1 MIEVDVMSQ
10 NMQVRQISQ
19 EEVDRARGVK
29 QQMTPEELQRT
40 QVLNLQDVED
50 LANFEKRTSK
60 KPAIIIG
67 ILGIISILCGGG
79 LTAYQSMAAKAY
91 EAESSKKV
99 EKREIQNKVEE
110 KPAATNVSCTY
121 ETKNNGDGTDTLF
134 TVNYN
139 FIDGEL
145 TGFTKQF
152 DIVAIPGNPN
162 GNKGV
167 LAYVEGYKPYTV
179 AIDGYSVVV
188 TYDNSSKLT
197 AITTV
202 DFDKLDM
209 TKFPQ
214 FQQSHFTTSIDY
226 TMGTPQENVYS
237 SLISKGFQC
246 K

>member
-1 MIEVDVMSQ
+1 MSQ

-19 EEVDRARGVK
+19 EEVDIARGVK

-40 QVLNLQDVED
+40 QVLNFQDVQD

-79 LTAYQSMAAKAY
+79 LTAYQSLSAKMV
-91 EAESSKKV
+91 SDTTKKV

-110 KPAATNVSCTY
+110 KPTVTNINCSIY
-121 ETKNNGDGTDTLF
+121 SPNNADGTDTAM

-145 TGFTKQF
+145 ANFTKQF
-152 DIVAIPGNPN
+152 DVVATPNNPN
-162 GNKGV
+162 GTNGV
-167 LAYVEGYKPYTV
+167 LGYVEGYKPYTIV
-179 AIDGYSVVV
+179 LDGYSVVV
-188 TYDNSSKLT
+188 THDNATKLT
-197 AITTV
+197 EITTV
-202 DFDKLDM
+202 DFDKLDI
-209 TKFPQ
+209 TKVPQ
-214 FQQSHFTTSIDY
+214 FQQTHISTSIDY
-226 TMGTPQENVYS
+226 TVGLSQEKVYAD
-237 SLISKGFQC
+237 LISKGYQC

>member
-1 MIEVDVMSQ
+1 MNQ

-19 EEVDRARGVK
+19 EEVDIARGVK

-40 QVLNLQDVED
+40 QVLNLQDVEEM
-50 LANFEKRTSK
+50 ARFEKRTSK

-67 ILGIISILCGGG
+67 IIGIISILCGGG

-91 EAESSKKV
+91 KEESSKKV

-110 KPAATNVSCTY
+110 KPQATNINCVYPST
-121 ETKNNGDGTDTLF
+121 NNPDGTDTLL

-152 DIVAIPGNPN
+152 YVTAIPGNPN
-162 GNKGV
+162 KNNGV
-167 LAYVEGYKPYTV
+167 LAYVEGYKNFTIS
-179 AIDGYSVVV
+179 IDGYSVVV
-188 TYDNSSKLT
+188 TYDNDSKLT

-202 DFDKLDM
+202 DYEKLDLA
-209 TKFPQ
+209 KFPQ
-214 FQQSHFTTSIDY
+214 YQQNHFSTSIDY
-226 TMGTPQENVYS
+226 TIGESQENVYNN
-237 SLISKGFQC
+237 LISKGFQC

>member
-1 MIEVDVMSQ
+1 MNQ

-19 EEVDRARGVK
+19 EEVDIARGVK

-40 QVLNLQDVED
+40 QVLNFQDVED

-60 KPAIIIG
+60 KPAIIIA

-79 LTAYQSMAAKAY
+79 LTAYQSLEAKTL
-91 EAESSKKV
+91 AEEEKKV

-110 KPAATNVSCTY
+110 KPAVTNVNCTY
-121 ETKNNGDGTDTLF
+121 LAQNNADGTDTLL

-139 FIDGEL
+139 FVDGEL
-145 TGFTKQF
+145 SGFTKQF
-152 DIVAIPGNPN
+152 DITATPGNPN
-162 GNKGV
+162 GKNGV
-167 LAYVEGYKPYTV
+167 LGYVSGYKPFTI

-188 TYDNSSKLT
+188 TYDNDSKLT

-209 TKFPQ
+209 TKYPQ
-214 FQQSHFTTSIDY
+214 FQQNHFSTSIDY
-226 TMGTPQENVYS
+226 TMGTTQDKVQAD
-237 SLISKGFQC
+237 LIAKGFQC